1 MASAEPGLHSGPV
14 QCSPGKPLP
23 VMWAKS
29 LLLSAVIAISA
40 VAPAAYANPHLATF
54 QAQYVPVQHRGNGD
68 RDIRPLREVVD
79 MMRSRYGGELIS
91 ARLEDG
97 PRPVY
102 VLRWRMPDGEVRDL
116 RVDAVR

>member
-1 MASAEPGLHSGPV
+1 
-14 QCSPGKPLP
+14 
-23 VMWAKS
+23 MWAKS
-29 LLLSAVIAISA
+29 ILLSALVAASAI
-40 VAPAAYANPHLATF
+40 APAAYARPAATPVLAQF
-54 QAQYVPVQHRGNGD
+54 VPIQHRGESR

-79 MMRSRYGGELIS
+79 MLRSRYGGELIS